1 MHGTSVKRGKPAL
14 LLMRGKWTVRSTR
27 SMAGTGGGKKRTLA
41 GNQPDRDCEII
52 SRESGQTSL
61 WSLSARAFEEL
72 IKEGRQMTT
81 ETTEACAS
89 DPSVG
94 APTGRPLDWHQINW
108 RRAERTVRRLQIRIA
123 QATQAGKWNKVKA
136 RPRLLTRSFS
146 GKALAVRRVTENT
159 GKRTPGVDGE
169 TWKTPE
175 QKMTAIDHLHQRGY
189 HPQPLRRI
197 YIPKSNGA
205 QRPLSIPTM
214 HDRAMQALYLLALDP
229 VAETTAD
236 PNSYGFRTAR
246 GAADA
251 IEACF
256 IALCR
261 NDRAKWILEG
271 DIRSC
276 FDKISHEWLVAHIPL
291 EKVMLKKW
299 LKAGYPENHHF
310 HPTEEGTPQGG
321 IISPAVANMTLDGLE
336 RLLASHFSKTSNG
349 GRRAKVNLI
358 RYADDFC
365 VTGSSKEL
373 LEQQVKPLIE
383 QFLKERGVELS
394 AEKTVVTHIEQ
405 GFDFLGQTVRKY
417 QKGKRPKFF
426 ITPSKKNVKTFLR
439 KIRKRIKESRDLTAG
454 ELIAELN
461 PQIRGW
467 ALYHRHVVS
476 AAIYKAV
483 DHAIFQAIW
492 KWARRRHRNK
502 PRRWVKDKYFP
513 DEGPNRWVFTGVLKG
528 EEGQVKVVR
537 LLAASSI
544 RIERQTKIRAEANPY
559 DPAWETYFE
568 KRLDVQMEARL
579 KGRRWL
585 SHLWKEQ
592 NGLCP
597 ICHQKIT
604 KITGWHSHHL
614 LWRSKGGSDRAENRV
629 LLHPTCHQQVH
640 SQGIS
645 VEKPRPVTRAKP
657 KA

>member
-1 MHGTSVKRGKPAL
+1 
-14 LLMRGKWTVRSTR
+14 
-27 SMAGTGGGKKRTLA
+27 
-41 GNQPDRDCEII
+41 
-52 SRESGQTSL
+52 
-61 WSLSARAFEEL
+61 
-72 IKEGRQMTT
+72 MTT
-81 ETTEACAS
+81 ETAETLTSES
-89 DPSVG
+89 SVG
-94 APTGRPLDWHQINW
+94 APTDMPPAWHLINWHQAQRN
-108 RRAERTVRRLQIRIA
+108 VRRLQTRIA
-123 QATQAGKWNKVKA
+123 QATKEGKWNKVKA
-136 RPRLLTRSFS
+136 LQRLLTHSFS

-159 GKRTPGVDGE
+159 GERTPGVDGE

-175 QKMTAIDHLHQRGY
+175 QKMTALDRLHQRGY

-205 QRPLSIPTM
+205 QRPLSIPIM
-214 HDRAMQALYLLALDP
+214 RDRAMQALYLLALDP

-246 GAADA
+246 STADA

-256 IALCR
+256 IVLGR
-261 NDRAKWILEG
+261 RGRAEWILEG

-276 FDKISHEWLVAHIPL
+276 FDRISHLWLLTHIPV
-291 EKVMLKKW
+291 EKTMLKKW
-299 LKAGYPENHHF
+299 LKAGYLENNQF
-310 HPTEEGTPQGG
+310 HLTEDGTPQGG
-321 IISPAVANMTLDGLE
+321 IISPVIANMTLDGME
-336 RLLASHFSKTSNG
+336 QLLASHFSKKSKTG
-349 GRRAKVNLI
+349 KQAKINLI

-373 LEQQVKPLIE
+373 LEQEVKPLIE
-383 QFLKERGVELS
+383 QFLKERGLELS

-417 QKGKRPKFF
+417 RREKRFKFW

-476 AAIYKAV
+476 AATFHAV

-502 PRRWVKDKYFP
+502 PHRWVKDKYFP
-513 DEGPNRWVFTGVLKG
+513 DDGPKRWVFTGVLKD
-528 EEGQVKVVR
+528 EEGQRKVVR

-544 RIERQTKIRAEANPY
+544 RIERHTKIRAEANPY
-559 DPAWETYFE
+559 DPEWETYFE
-568 KRLDVQMEARL
+568 KRLDMQMEARL

-597 ICHQKIT
+597 VCHQKIT
-604 KITGWHSHHL
+604 KITGWHSHHI
-614 LWRSKGGSDRAENRV
+614 LWRSKGGSDSAENRV
-629 LLHPTCHQQVH
+629 LLHPTCHQQIH
-640 SQGIS
+640 NQGNS
-645 VEKPRPVTRAKP
+645 VEKPRPVTRAEP

>member
-1 MHGTSVKRGKPAL
+1 METAEVDTSGPSIGATTDIAL
-14 LLMRGKWTVRSTR
+14 
-27 SMAGTGGGKKRTLA
+27 
-41 GNQPDRDCEII
+41 P
-52 SRESGQTSL
+52 
-61 WSLSARAFEEL
+61 
-72 IKEGRQMTT
+72 
-81 ETTEACAS
+81 
-89 DPSVG
+89 
-94 APTGRPLDWHQINW
+94 WHQVNW
-108 RRAERTVRRLQIRIA
+108 RQAERNVRRLQARIA
-123 QATQAGKWNKVKA
+123 QATQAGKWGKVKA
-136 RPRLLTRSFS
+136 LQRLLTHSYS

-169 TWKTPE
+169 IWKTPE
-175 QKMTAIDHLHQRGY
+175 QKTRAMHTLRQRGY
-189 HPQPLRRI
+189 HPQPLRRV

-214 HDRAMQALYLLALDP
+214 RDRAMQALYLLALDP

-246 GAADA
+246 SAADA

-256 IALCR
+256 IALCK
-261 NDRAKWILEG
+261 NDRAEWILEG

-276 FDKISHEWLVAHIPL
+276 FDRISHEWLVAHIPL
-291 EKVMLKKW
+291 EKSILKKW
-299 LKAGYPENHHF
+299 LKAGYLERHCF

-321 IISPAVANMTLDGLE
+321 IISPAIANVTLDGLE
-336 RLLASHFSKTSNG
+336 RLLSSHFSKTSRE
-349 GRRAKVNLI
+349 GRKAKVNLI

-373 LEQQVKPLIE
+373 LEQEVQPLVE
-383 QFLKERGVELS
+383 QFMKERGLELS
-394 AEKTVVTHIEQ
+394 PEKTVITHIEA

-417 QKGKRPKFF
+417 RRGKRSKFF
-426 ITPSKKNVKTFLR
+426 ITPSKKSVKAFLR

-461 PQIRGW
+461 PMIRGW
-467 ALYHRHVVS
+467 ALYHHHVVS
-476 AAIYKAV
+476 KAIFHAV

-492 KWARRRHRNK
+492 KWALRRHRRK
-502 PRRWVKDKYFP
+502 SRRWVKDKYFP
-513 DEGPNRWVFTGVLKG
+513 NEGPNRWVFTGVLKG
-528 EEGQVKVVR
+528 EKGQVEVVR

-544 RIERQTKIRAEANPY
+544 RIERHTKIRADANPF

-568 KRLDVQMEARL
+568 KRLDVYMEARL

-597 ICHQKIT
+597 VCNQKIT
-604 KITGWHSHHL
+604 RITGWHSHHI
-614 LWRSKGGSDRAENRV
+614 LWRSKGGQDSAANRI

-640 SQGIS
+640 HQGLH
-645 VEKPRPVTRAKP
+645 VEKPRPVTRAKR

>member
-1 MHGTSVKRGKPAL
+1 M
-14 LLMRGKWTVRSTR
+14 
-27 SMAGTGGGKKRTLA
+27 
-41 GNQPDRDCEII
+41 
-52 SRESGQTSL
+52 
-61 WSLSARAFEEL
+61 
-72 IKEGRQMTT
+72 QMST
-81 ETTEACAS
+81 ETAEVLTS
-89 DPSVG
+89 GPSVG
-94 APTGRPLDWHQINW
+94 ATTDMPLPWHQINW
-108 RRAERTVRRLQIRIA
+108 RQAERNVRRLQARIA
-123 QATQAGKWNKVKA
+123 QATQAGKWGRVKA
-136 RPRLLTRSFS
+136 LQHLLTHSLS

-169 TWKTPE
+169 IWKTPE
-175 QKMTAIDHLHQRGY
+175 QKTTAIGTLHQRGY
-189 HPQPLRRI
+189 HPQPLRRV
-197 YIPKSNGA
+197 YIAKSNGA

-214 HDRAMQALYLLALDP
+214 RDRAMQALYLLALDP

-236 PNSYGFRTAR
+236 PNSYGFRPAR
-246 GAADA
+246 SAADA

-256 IALCR
+256 IALCQ
-261 NDRAKWILEG
+261 NDRAEWILEG

-276 FDKISHEWLVAHIPL
+276 FDRISHEWLVAHIPL
-291 EKVMLKKW
+291 EKTILKKW
-299 LKAGYPENHHF
+299 LKAGYLERSRF

-321 IISPAVANMTLDGLE
+321 IISPAIAKMTLDGLE
-336 RLLASHFSKTSNG
+336 RLLSSHFSKTSRE
-349 GRRAKVNLI
+349 GRKAKVNLI

-373 LEQQVKPLIE
+373 LEQEVKPLVE
-383 QFLKERGVELS
+383 QFMRERGLELS
-394 AEKTVVTHIEQ
+394 AEKTVITHIED

-417 QKGKRPKFF
+417 RWGKRSKFF
-426 ITPSKKNVKTFLR
+426 ITPSKKSVKTFLR

-461 PQIRGW
+461 PMIRGW

-476 AAIYKAV
+476 KAIFHAA

-492 KWARRRHRNK
+492 KWARRRHQHK

-528 EEGQVKVVR
+528 KEGQVKVVR

-559 DPAWETYFE
+559 DPNWETYFE
-568 KRLDVQMEARL
+568 KRLDVHMAARL
-579 KGRRWL
+579 KGKRWL
-585 SHLWKEQ
+585 LHLWKEQ
-592 NGLCP
+592 QGLCP

-614 LWRSKGGSDRAENRV
+614 LWRSKGGSDGAENRV

-640 SQGIS
+640 NQSLH
-645 VEKPRPVTRAKP
+645 VEKPRPAIRAQR